1 MMKKEDSHP
10 SVCSEKAPD
19 VFCDAL
25 SIMESGDNTQSQ
37 RACHEEPGNEDA
49 NQEEEEPPPSPPP
62 PCNAPPQHLG
72 KHRQYWR
79 DMILGVN
86 DGLVSTFLLVAG
98 VAGAGLTTTDVLLTA
113 IAGAL
118 AGAVSMASGEYIA
131 TKSQNEVLNGE
142 INLERLHIRDFRKDE
157 IAELSELLTVI
168 GIPEDQP
175 GLREDLTH
183 FYENRPDSLLKI
195 MVALEF
201 GVVDAEVRS
210 PYAAGAA
217 SGLLFVLGS
226 LPSVLPFVARKRSDP
241 LRGLIVSAVGTCA
254 FLLFVGA
261 IKSWA
266 TRGNCLRAAVENL
279 VVAGFGGALAY
290 GVGVLFDSILK

>member
-1 MMKKEDSHP
+1 MEKEDSYT
-10 SVCSEKAPD
+10 SVCSEKASD
-19 VFCDAL
+19 VSRDVL
-25 SIMESGDNTQSQ
+25 STMESGDTKQSQ
-37 RACHEEPGNEDA
+37 CECHEEPVKEDA
-49 NQEEEEPPPSPPP
+49 NQEEPPAPPAP
-62 PCNAPPQHLG
+62 PCAKHPQHLG

-131 TKSQNEVLNGE
+131 TKSQNEVLIGE
-142 INLERLHIRDFRKDE
+142 INLERLHIRDYLKDE
-157 IAELSELLTVI
+157 IAELTDLLTVI
-168 GIPEDQP
+168 GIPKDQT

-183 FYENRPDSLLKI
+183 FYQSRPESLLKI

-201 GVVDAEVRS
+201 GVVDAEARS

-226 LPSVLPFVARKRSDP
+226 LPSVLPFVSRKESDDP

-266 TRGNCLRAAVENL
+266 TRGNCLKAAFENL

-290 GVGVLFDSILK
+290 GVGVLFNIILK

>member
-1 MMKKEDSHP
+1 MKKEDSYT
-10 SVCSEKAPD
+10 SVCSEKASD
-19 VFCDAL
+19 VSREAV
-25 SIMESGDNTQSQ
+25 STMESGDTKQFQ
-37 RACHEEPGNEDA
+37 CECHEEPGKEDA
-49 NQEEEEPPPSPPP
+49 NQEPPPPPPP
-62 PCNAPPQHLG
+62 PCAKHPQHLG

-113 IAGAL
+113 IAGAI

-131 TKSQNEVLNGE
+131 TKSQNEVLIGE
-142 INLERLHIRDFRKDE
+142 INLERLHIRDFLKDE
-157 IAELSELLTVI
+157 IAELSDLLTVI
-168 GIPEDQP
+168 GISKDQT
-175 GLREDLTH
+175 GLRQDLTH
-183 FYENRPDSLLKI
+183 FYQSRPESLLKI

-201 GVVDAEVRS
+201 GVVDGEARS

-217 SGLLFVLGS
+217 SGLLFVFGS
-226 LPSVLPFVARKRSDP
+226 LPSVLPFVSRKESDP

-266 TRGNCLRAAVENL
+266 TRGNCLKAAFENL

-290 GVGVLFDSILK
+290 GVGVLFSSILN